1 MSKSVL
7 AVVAAV
13 SALVVADAATA
24 QSRSSS
30 TTRSTTTTTQD
41 GNTTRTETR
50 TTTRSGEVSFDA
62 DAAFD
67 ALLGMAEGRGRADP
81 DQGLRRRAEPARAE
95 DAFGEWAV
103 TDGGRDVG
111 DCRFD
116 MRENGFLGIRRI
128 ETHDCPSRLGRLSN
142 WRIEHGELVLYR
154 GAADN
159 TGTRLMYVEGRFIGD
174 GVTMRRLDDTGPGP
188 EAGDHRGYDDGPR
201 HGGRYGRS
209 AEDYAG
215 TWRHTEVTNTGMRRQ
230 CSVNLTTNPAFGRF
244 AGSSSGCFGPLMFVS
259 SWGYEDGEVV
269 LYRAGGN
276 AVAIFRGRGDRL
288 TAPHEDG
295 ELVLYR

>member
-13 SALVVADAATA
+13 SALLVAEAATA

-67 ALLGMAEGRGRADP
+67 ALLGMAERRDDP
-81 DQGLRRRAEPARAE
+81 DQGLRRRAEPARPQ
-95 DAFGEWAV
+95 DVFGDWVV

-142 WRIEHGELVLYR
+142 WRVENGELAMYR
-154 GAADN
+154 TAGDSE
-159 TGTRLMYVEGRFIGD
+159 GTRLMYVEGRFVGD
-174 GVTMRRLDDTGPGP
+174 GITMRRLDDTGPGP

-201 HGGRYGRS
+201 RGGRYGRS

-215 TWRHTEVTNTGMRRQ
+215 TWRHTEVGNTGMRRQ
-230 CSVNLTTNPAFGRF
+230 CTVNLTTNPAFGRY

-276 AVAIFRGRGDRL
+276 AVAIFRGRGVRL

>member
-7 AVVAAV
+7 AVAAAMSALLVADAV
-13 SALVVADAATA
+13 SA
-24 QSRSSS
+24 QSHS
-30 TTRSTTTTTQD
+30 TSRTRSTTTTTQD

-50 TTTRSGEVSFDA
+50 TTTTSGEVSFDA

-67 ALLGMAEGRGRADP
+67 ALLGMAERRSDP
-81 DQGLRRRAEPARAE
+81 EYQAMRRRSEPARPE
-95 DAFGEWAV
+95 DAFGEWSV

-111 DCRFD
+111 ACRFD
-116 MRENGFLGIRRI
+116 MRPNGFLGVRRI
-128 ETHDCPSRLGRLSN
+128 EAHDCPSRLDSLSN
-142 WRIEHGELVLYR
+142 WRVQNGEVVLYR
-154 GAADN
+154 GAADQE
-159 TGTRLMYVEGRFIGD
+159 GTRLMYVEGRFIG
-174 GVTMRRLDDTGPGP
+174 GGIMMRRPNDVGPGP
-188 EAGDHRGYDDGPR
+188 ELADDRRPVDGPR
-201 HGGRYGRS
+201 RGGWGRS

-215 TWRHTEVTNTGMRRQ
+215 TWRHTEISNTGMRRQ
-230 CSVNLTTNPAFGRF
+230 CSVNLTTNPAFGRYG
-244 AGSSSGCFGPLMFVS
+244 GSSSGCFGPLMFVS

-276 AVAIFRGRGDRL
+276 AVAIFRGRGDRM

>member
-13 SALVVADAATA
+13 SALLAADAATA

-67 ALLGMAEGRGRADP
+67 ALLGMAERRDDP
-81 DQGLRRRAEPARAE
+81 DQGLRRRAEPARPQ
-95 DAFGEWAV
+95 DVFGDWVV

-142 WRIEHGELVLYR
+142 WRVENGELAMYR
-154 GAADN
+154 TAGDSE
-159 TGTRLMYVEGRFIGD
+159 GTRLMFVEGRF
-174 GVTMRRLDDTGPGP
+174 VAP
-188 EAGDHRGYDDGPR
+188 ESPCAASTIRARGPR
-201 HGGRYGRS
+201 PAIIATTTTVPAGADAMAVGPRTTPEPGAIPRS
-209 AEDYAG
+209 P
-215 TWRHTEVTNTGMRRQ
+215 T
-230 CSVNLTTNPAFGRF
+230 PACAASAR
-244 AGSSSGCFGPLMFVS
+244 S
-259 SWGYEDGEVV
+259 
-269 LYRAGGN
+269 
-276 AVAIFRGRGDRL
+276 
-288 TAPHEDG
+288 T
-295 ELVLYR
+295 

>member
-1 MSKSVL
+1 MSRSVF

-13 SALVVADAATA
+13 SALLAADVATA

-67 ALLGMAEGRGRADP
+67 ALLGVAEGRGRADP

-95 DAFGEWAV
+95 DVFGEWV
-103 TDGGRDVG
+103 VDDGGRDVG

-128 ETHDCPSRLGRLSN
+128 ERSGCPSRLDRIGN
-142 WRIEHGELVLYR
+142 WSIVNGEVVLWR
-154 GAADN
+154 GANEEYA
-159 TGTRLMYVEGRFIGD
+159 RLMYVEGRLLGG
-174 GVTMRRLDDTGPGP
+174 GVLMRRADDT
-188 EAGDHRGYDDGPR
+188 
-201 HGGRYGRS
+201 
-209 AEDYAG
+209 
-215 TWRHTEVTNTGMRRQ
+215 
-230 CSVNLTTNPAFGRF
+230 
-244 AGSSSGCFGPLMFVS
+244 
-259 SWGYEDGEVV
+259 
-269 LYRAGGN
+269 
-276 AVAIFRGRGDRL
+276 
-288 TAPHEDG
+288 
-295 ELVLYR
+295 

>member
-13 SALVVADAATA
+13 SALLVADAATA

-67 ALLGMAEGRGRADP
+67 ALLGMAERRDDP
-81 DQGLRRRAEPARAE
+81 DQGLRRRAEPARPQ
-95 DAFGEWAV
+95 DVFGDWVV

-142 WRIEHGELVLYR
+142 WRVENGELAMYR
-154 GAADN
+154 TAGDSE
-159 TGTRLMYVEGRFIGD
+159 GTRLMFVEGRFVGAGI
-174 GVTMRRLDDTGPGP
+174 TMRRLDDTGPGP
-188 EAGDHRGYDDGPR
+188 EAGDHRAYDDGPR
-201 HGGRYGRS
+201 QGGRYGGW

-215 TWRHTEVTNTGMRRQ
+215 TWRHTEVSNTGMRRQ
-230 CSVNLTTNPAFGRF
+230 CTVNLTTNPAFGRY

-259 SWGYEDGEVV
+259 SWGYEDGQVV

-276 AVAIFRGRGDRL
+276 AVAIFRGRSGRL